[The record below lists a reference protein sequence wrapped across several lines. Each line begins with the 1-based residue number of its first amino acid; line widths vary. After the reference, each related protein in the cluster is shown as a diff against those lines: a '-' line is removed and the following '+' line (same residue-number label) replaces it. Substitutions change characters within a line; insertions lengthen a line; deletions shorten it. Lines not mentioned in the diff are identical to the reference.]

1 MATTDNVGVKFLTE
15 VKPLFSKY
23 VKSCSLTTIEFED
36 GSTIGMRTF
45 LKYVLG
51 CITLKECL

>member
-1 MATTDNVGVKFLTE
+1 MTTDNAGVKFLTE
-15 VKPLFSKY
+15 VKPLFLKY
-23 VKSCSLTTIEFED
+23 VKSASITTIEFED
-36 GSTIGMRTF
+36 GSTIGMRVF